1 VRVAVASNAVVFVV
15 AVAISRG
22 ALAQPPPARLAP
34 ILKDMTQQGSQFSVD
49 ELHQLGLEG
58 LRMLLD
64 WLFPETAK
72 PSTLEPPSK
81 LVLELVSQLGDDS
94 FRLRD
99 EAAEKLYQLGSA
111 AHAALLNATQSSDAE
126 VRWRA
131 IRILRR
137 WQIEREQDMGRY
149 GPALA
154 VYLSGI
160 KDKQRLDELVTR
172 VRLVLERSNGPPV
185 GGRATV
191 IAQCLNALMV
201 PENEAFAAE
210 LKPLLEHR
218 SPQVA
223 MYLINMVAGYGS
235 RNQNCPPLLL
245 DALDCTRT
253 EVVSAAIGAAGHLP
267 LGDRGEEVRRRLRRL
282 FQGQE
287 ETLKFQSSCVLWS
300 RFDDREAL
308 DYILAQVKKSSNED
322 IGRRYGAISLL
333 RDPRNRDKQ
342 LDAETV
348 EKFLELMDPKDQNLR
363 LMVAE
368 TLSWYGGEEVIR
380 ALIPMMADTYQPIAQ
395 MARRKLLEHS
405 DKQMVR
411 RLLAAA
417 LEEAR
422 QLETKL
428 AADPQQNAIPLAR
441 QKALQKH
448 IEELQQLL
456 GKAEGDSTKPAKKT
470 EALQRRITLPD
481 GSPGDPFE

>member
-1 VRVAVASNAVVFVV
+1 VRVAVASSAVVFVV

-22 ALAQPPPARLAP
+22 AWAQPPPARLAP
-34 ILKDMTQQGSQFSVD
+34 ILKDMTQQGAQFSAD
-49 ELHQLGLEG
+49 ELHQMGLEG

-72 PSTLEPPSK
+72 PQTMQPPSK
-81 LVLELVSQLGDDS
+81 LVLELISQLGDDS

-111 AHAALLNATQSSDAE
+111 AHAALLNATQSDDAE

-131 IRILRR
+131 TRILRR

-154 VYLSGI
+154 VYLSAI
-160 KDKQRLDELVTR
+160 KDKQRLDELVAR
-172 VRLVLERSNGPPV
+172 VRMVLEHCNGPPI
-185 GGRATV
+185 GGKATV
-191 IAQCLNALMV
+191 IAQCLNALMA
-201 PENEAFAAE
+201 PENEAFAAQ

-223 MYLINMVAGYGS
+223 VYLINMVASYGS
-235 RNQNCPPLLL
+235 RHQHCPPLLL
-245 DALDCTRT
+245 DALDSARP
-253 EVVSAAIGAAGHLP
+253 EVLSAAIGAAGHLP
-267 LGDRGEEVRRRLRRL
+267 LGNRSEEVRQRLRRL

-287 ETLKFQSSCVLWS
+287 ETIKFQASRVLWA

-308 DYILAQVKKSSNED
+308 DHILAQVNRSGNED
-322 IGRRYGAISLL
+322 VGRRYEAISLL
-333 RDPRNRDKQ
+333 RDTRNRDKK

-348 EKFLELMDPKDQNLR
+348 KKFLDLMDPKDQNLR

-441 QKALQKH
+441 QQALRKN

-456 GKAEGDSTKPAKKT
+456 GEGDSAKPAKRT
-470 EALQRRITLPD
+470 EALQRPITLPD
-481 GSPGDPFE
+481 GSEPSLLE